1 MPLSKETAA
10 ELERMRLRLL
20 EMLAPLQPEGPS
32 REIKAEGGSPDLDE
46 EVLRQSLWTA
56 VHALDQLLRDEHAPD
71 DLDLD
76 QNDEATKQILYDFV
90 AWEYFTPHALEDSG
104 DITVPRYT
112 PEDSGLRVFFEYG
125 RWFVT
130 WLKLEQDSSQ
140 PEGERRELL
149 VFEKDENGHL
159 FLSEV

>member
-1 MPLSKETAA
+1 MPLPEETAA
-10 ELERMRLRLL
+10 ELERMRFRLL
-20 EMLAPLQPEGPS
+20 EMLAPLQREGPS
-32 REIKAEGGSPDLDE
+32 PESSSPDLDE
-46 EVLRQSLWTA
+46 QVLRQSLWSA
-56 VHALDQLLRDEHAPD
+56 VHALDLLLRDEHAPA

-76 QNDEATKQILYDFV
+76 RKDEATRQILYGFV
-90 AWEYFTPHALEDSG
+90 AWEYFTPHALEDAG

-112 PEDSGLRVFFEYG
+112 SEESGLRVFFEYG

-130 WLKLEQDSSQ
+130 WLKLEMDSSQ

-149 VFEKDENGHL
+149 VFEKDENGRL

>member
-1 MPLSKETAA
+1 MPLSRETAA
-10 ELERMRLRLL
+10 ELEGMRTRLL
-20 EMLAPLQPEGPS
+20 EMLAPLQRERPSPEH
-32 REIKAEGGSPDLDE
+32 KAEGSPDFDK

-56 VHALDQLLRDEHAPD
+56 AHALDQLLREEHAPV

-76 QNDEATKQILYDFV
+76 RNNETAKQILYGFV
-90 AWEYFTPHALEDSG
+90 TWEYFTAHALEDCG

-112 PEDSGLRVFFEYG
+112 PEESGLRVFFKYG

-149 VFEKDENGHL
+149 VFEKDKNGHL
-159 FLSEV
+159 FVSEV